1 MYEQYDKAV
10 QIVMNYL
17 VQEGF
22 SKTPKKYFRQA
33 SRGFRK
39 YLEKHQLEYSRDCAQ
54 IWLDSLRQTTF
65 RWKFLT
71 SRRAIALI
79 DEVVK
84 NNTVT
89 RLVFSYSKN
98 TLKHRVPEVYK
109 PLLNEYLKE
118 RMEEGKQPSTLQMD
132 LAACTRFL
140 LFLESQGITSVNLIS
155 PGLIKDYH
163 SQAKHR
169 TPGGRNAYTYRIRN
183 FIRFLARKKLVPET
197 LEFAFSTEKAP
208 KVSIVTTLSKKQ
220 VERIKSYCRLGS
232 TPFELRSAAISI
244 LTLRMGFRSSD
255 ICNLCISD
263 ISWKNKSISIVQ
275 QKTGIPLTLPFPV
288 EVGNILFR
296 YITEGRP
303 ACTIPNVFTTLYHPY
318 RKMDKSRCYC
328 SSIAI
333 LGAKRFPEDSR
344 GMHIL
349 RRTFAS
355 KLLASGNT
363 VSIISVTLGHINEST
378 VDTYLST
385 DEQSMRLCSIGLDGI
400 EIKGVRV

>member
-1 MYEQYDKAV
+1 MYERYDKAV
-10 QIVMNYL
+10 QIVLNYL
-17 VQEGF
+17 IEQGF
-22 SKTPKKYFRQA
+22 SKTPQKYFRQA
-33 SRGFRK
+33 CREFRK

-54 IWLDSLRQTTF
+54 IWLDALKQTTF

-79 DEVVK
+79 DDVVK

-98 TLKHRVPEVYK
+98 TLKHRVPEGYK
-109 PLLNEYLKE
+109 SLLNEYLKE

-132 LAACTRFL
+132 VAACTRFL
-140 LFLESQGITSVNLIS
+140 LFLESQGITSVKLIT

-163 SQAKHR
+163 SQAKHK
-169 TPGGRNAYTYRIRN
+169 TVGGRNAYTYRIRS
-183 FIRFLARKKLVPET
+183 FIRFLARKKLVQET

-208 KVSIVTTLSKKQ
+208 KVSIVTTLSKEQ
-220 VERIKSYCRLGS
+220 VERIKNYCRLS
-232 TPFELRSAAISI
+232 SSPYELRSAAISI
-244 LTLRMGFRSSD
+244 LTLRMGFRSTD

-263 ISWKNKSISIVQ
+263 ISWENRTISIVQ

-303 ACTIPNVFTTLYHPY
+303 VCTIPNVFTTLYHPY
-318 RKMDKSRCYC
+318 RKMDKTRCYC
-328 SSIAI
+328 SSVAI
-333 LGAKRFPEDSR
+333 LGAKRFPKDIR
-344 GMHIL
+344 GMHIF
-349 RRTFAS
+349 RRTFAT
-355 KLLASGNT
+355 KLLVAGNT
-363 VSIISVTLGHINEST
+363 VSIISATLGHINEST

-385 DEQSMRLCSIGLDGI
+385 DEQRMRLCSIDLDGI
-400 EIKGVRV
+400 EIKEAGA